1 MKVKIIF
8 FLLILLIFPLKKV
21 SSEITDALF
30 MTIGNKAIT
39 QSDIVNEIKI
49 LLILNNESYVDDKR
63 DQLQKLAINSIIKRK
78 IKEIEIDR
86 NQFYQFN
93 EQDLNNELQR
103 LAININTD
111 LETLKNICSSNE
123 LDFSIIENNIK
134 TDLSWNGLI
143 FEMYKGKLSID
154 TDEIEEQLQFIQ
166 DKKTNE
172 YLISEIFVP
181 PVPENEINTKIKEI
195 MEKINIEGFDVVAK
209 NISISES
216 SSNNGDLGWVD
227 EDKIS
232 KKVKKIIQDT
242 KIGKISKP
250 IILREGILFFKV
262 RNKRNANNKL
272 TLEEKKEN
280 LVSEQKIKI
289 LKMYSLS
296 HYDKIRRSIAIK
308 YLR

>member
-1 MKVKIIF
+1 MKIKIIF
-8 FLLILLIFPLKKV
+8 FLLIFLILPLKKV

-49 LLILNNESYVDDKR
+49 FLILNNESYTADKR

-103 LAININTD
+103 LAININAD
-111 LETLKNICSSNE
+111 LETLKNICASNE

-143 FEMYKGKLSID
+143 FEMYKNKLSIN
-154 TDEIEEQLQFIQ
+154 TDEIYEQLKFIQ
-166 DKKTNE
+166 DKKTQE
-172 YLISEIFVP
+172 YLISEILVP
-181 PVPENEINTKIKEI
+181 PVPQNEINSRIREI
-195 MEKINIEGFDVVAK
+195 VEKINIEGFDVVAGT
-209 NISISES
+209 ISISES
-216 SSNNGDLGWVD
+216 SSNKGDLGWLD

-232 KKVKKIIQDT
+232 TKVRKIIQET
-242 KIGKISKP
+242 KIGTLSKP

-262 RNKRNANNKL
+262 RDKRNSNNKL

-280 LVSEQKIKI
+280 LVSNQKIKI